1 MKKITKK
8 NFIELLAAGRSG
20 FIGSYF
26 RKNDEWILK
35 GFSALNPD
43 AVQHMNTRTVKNK
56 RSNSLV
62 FSDDCTLD
70 FGQKGTKEYFK
81 HEQSGITYIYQKLSI
96 YDDFTE
102 KTENNYIIYALL

>member
-1 MKKITKK
+1 MEKITKK
-8 NFIELLAAGRSG
+8 SFIELLCTHKSG

-81 HEQSGITYIYQKLSI
+81 HEQSGITYIYQKLSVYSECYERI
-96 YDDFTE
+96 TE
-102 KTENNYIIYALL
+102 NYIIYALL

>member
-1 MKKITKK
+1 MEKITKK
-8 NFIELLAAGRSG
+8 NFIELLCTHKSG

-62 FSDDCTLD
+62 FSGGSVLD
-70 FGQKGTKEYFK
+70 FSQEGNKEYFK
-81 HEQSGITYIYQKLSI
+81 HDQSGITYIYQKLSV

-102 KTENNYIIYALL
+102 KNENNYIIYALL